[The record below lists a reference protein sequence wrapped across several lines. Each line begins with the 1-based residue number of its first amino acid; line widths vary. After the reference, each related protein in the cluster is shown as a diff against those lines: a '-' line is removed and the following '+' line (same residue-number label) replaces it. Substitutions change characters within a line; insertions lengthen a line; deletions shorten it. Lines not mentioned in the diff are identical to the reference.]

1 MNDIRQNII
10 GYMAGRV
17 PEALTSTLN
26 DQTPLL
32 TSGVLDSIGV
42 LELMMHLETSF
53 NIPID
58 DMDFDA
64 ENLETI
70 GSLVRFVERK
80 LAH

>member
-1 MNDIRQNII
+1 MDDIRQNII

-17 PEALTSTLN
+17 PEALTATLS
-26 DQTPLL
+26 DHTPLL

-58 DMDFDA
+58 DLDFDA